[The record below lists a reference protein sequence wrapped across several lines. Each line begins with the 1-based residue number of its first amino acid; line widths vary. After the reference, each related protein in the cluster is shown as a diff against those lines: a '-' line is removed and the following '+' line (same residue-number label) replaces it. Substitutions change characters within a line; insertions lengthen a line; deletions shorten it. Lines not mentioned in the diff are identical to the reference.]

1 MNAPFM
7 LLNSAKAGGGSPL
20 GVLVPRNAAANGSS
34 AAAGDAA
41 FANSLIQAM
50 LGGNAS
56 AASAQ
61 SNMLATDMLAKL
73 VADGSA
79 DPDSQLGDML
89 SRLLA
94 GIGIQ
99 TDTDGQPDGSA
110 SQSQFINALVSDLLS
125 QLAPAGSARE
135 SIDPTGLTDHSPRTG
150 DLLSQWLEGLNDDS
164 QLDRHQDALNDM
176 MALLELAQA
185 IVQQWRQPDQPQ
197 GDLES
202 MTDTIEL
209 QANENDSV
217 PEGKHAELLRT
228 LRQLNELLHKNP
240 EQREIAQVVEAFEQ
254 LIAPM
259 MKDDGAK
266 STNGFAQVQVQ
277 AQSAEARTLT
287 GTAVPVPTEQQSQR
301 QQQPVNALHIPNGQ
315 QLAIA
320 AELMSRGTDLKG
332 RLEALA
338 ARAIVQPQFAAVQAN
353 DVPAVGETVRD
364 SEPVG
369 EAGNANPLQLNQ
381 LFRDSAAP
389 QQPVQ
394 PKEQFVHADRFADE
408 MAQLFRNMK
417 VHTANGLSEVRI
429 MLQPE
434 HLGHVDVKVSMQN
447 GQIIAQFMADSV
459 HGKEMLE
466 SQLSQL
472 RSVLQSQG
480 LQVDRLEVIHY
491 EPQYSGTFQDS
502 RQQQQSR
509 QSDRNNNE
517 KSTDSEQSPIDF
529 LSELERMAGT
539 RAPGGDKSF
548 DVTA

>member
-7 LLNSAKAGGGSPL
+7 LLSSAKAGGGSPL
-20 GVLVPRNAAANGSS
+20 GVLVPRNVAANGSS
-34 AAAGDAA
+34 AASGDAA

-50 LGGNAS
+50 LGSNSS

-61 SNMLATDMLAKL
+61 SNMLATDLLAKL

-79 DPDSQLGDML
+79 GSDSQLGDML

-94 GIGIQ
+94 GIGIP
-99 TDTDGQPDGSA
+99 TDTEGHPNGSA
-110 SQSQFINALVSDLLS
+110 SQSQFINALVSSLLS
-125 QLAPAGSARE
+125 QLAPSESTQESSA
-135 SIDPTGLTDHSPRTG
+135 PTGLTDNSRQTG
-150 DLLSQWLEGLNDDS
+150 DLLTQWLEGLNDDS

-176 MALLELAQA
+176 MAMLELAQA
-185 IVQQWRQPDQPQ
+185 IVQQWQQPDPLQSNM
-197 GDLES
+197 ES
-202 MTDTIEL
+202 MTDTVEL
-209 QANENDSV
+209 QNGNDSA
-217 PEGKHAELLRT
+217 PGGKQAELLRT
-228 LRQLNELLHKNP
+228 LRQLTDLLHKNP

-259 MKDDGAK
+259 IKDDGAK
-266 STNGFAQVQVQ
+266 SANGSAQVQVQ
-277 AQSAEARTLT
+277 AQSAENRTLT
-287 GTAVPVPTEQQSQR
+287 GTVAPVATEHQSLKHK
-301 QQQPVNALHIPNGQ
+301 QPVNAVHIPNGQ

-320 AELMSRGTDLKG
+320 AEIMSRGTDLKG

-338 ARAIVQPQFAAVQAN
+338 AKAVVQPQIAAVQAT
-353 DVPAVGETVRD
+353 DVPAVAENVRD

-369 EAGNANPLQLNQ
+369 EAGNANPLQMNH
-381 LFRDSAAP
+381 LFRDSAATH
-389 QQPVQ
+389 QAVQ

-408 MAQLFRNMK
+408 MAQVFKNMK

-517 KSTDSEQSPIDF
+517 KSTDSEQTPVDF

-539 RAPGGDKSF
+539 KAPGGDKSF

>member
-7 LLNSAKAGGGSPL
+7 LLSSAKTGGGSPL
-20 GVLVPRNAAANGSS
+20 GVLVPRNVSANGSG

-56 AASAQ
+56 TGSTQ
-61 SNMLATDMLAKL
+61 SNMLATDLLAKL
-73 VADGSA
+73 VADDSAGS
-79 DPDSQLGDML
+79 DSQLGDLL

-94 GIGIQ
+94 GIRTQ
-99 TDTDGQPDGSA
+99 TDGQPESPA
-110 SQSQFINALVSDLLS
+110 SQSPFISDLVSSLLS
-125 QLAPAGSARE
+125 QLPTAESAPEVSD
-135 SIDPTGLTDHSPRTG
+135 SIGLTDSTPRTG
-150 DLLSQWLEGLNDDS
+150 ELLSQWLEGLNDDS
-164 QLDRHQDALNDM
+164 QLDRNQDALNDM
-176 MALLELAQA
+176 MAMLELAQA
-185 IVQQWRQPDQPQ
+185 IVEQWQQPDPLQSN
-197 GDLES
+197 LES
-202 MTDTIEL
+202 MTDTVEL
-209 QANENDSV
+209 QAIDNDSASD
-217 PEGKHAELLRT
+217 GKHAELLRT
-228 LRQLNELLHKNP
+228 LRLLADLSRNNP
-240 EQREIAQVVEAFEQ
+240 EQSEIAQVVEAFEH

-259 MKDDGAK
+259 IKDEGVK
-266 STNGFAQVQVQ
+266 SANGNAPLQMQ
-277 AQSAEARTLT
+277 AQSAEARTMA
-287 GTAVPVPTEQQSQR
+287 GTAMPVTTEQQSPIQK
-301 QQQPVNALHIPNGQ
+301 QPVNAVHIPNGQ

-320 AELMSRGTDLKG
+320 AEILSRGAELKG

-338 ARAIVQPQFAAVQAN
+338 AKAIVQPQIAAVQAT
-353 DVPAVGETVRD
+353 DAPAAADTIRNTESAGE
-364 SEPVG
+364 E
-369 EAGNANPLQLNQ
+369 GNANPLQMNQ
-381 LFRDSAAP
+381 LFRDSATTHP
-389 QQPVQ
+389 SVQ

-408 MAQLFRNMK
+408 MAQVFKNMK

-509 QSDRNNNE
+509 QSDRNNDGNT
-517 KSTDSEQSPIDF
+517 TDSEQTPADF

-539 RAPGGDKSF
+539 RATGGDKSF

>member
-1 MNAPFM
+1 
-7 LLNSAKAGGGSPL
+7 
-20 GVLVPRNAAANGSS
+20 VLVPRNVAANGSS
-34 AAAGDAA
+34 AASGEAA

-50 LGGNAS
+50 LGSNTS

-61 SNMLATDMLAKL
+61 SNMLATDLLAKL

-79 DPDSQLGDML
+79 GSDAQLGDML

-94 GIGIQ
+94 SIGIH
-99 TDTDGQPDGSA
+99 TDTEGQTDGSA
-110 SQSQFINALVSDLLS
+110 SQSQFINAIVSGLLS
-125 QLAPAGSARE
+125 QLAPAESAQE
-135 SIDPTGLTDHSPRTG
+135 SSDPTGLTDNSRQTG
-150 DLLSQWLEGLNDDS
+150 DLLTQWLEGLNDDS
-164 QLDRHQDALNDM
+164 QLDRHQDVLNDM
-176 MALLELAQA
+176 MALMELAQA
-185 IVQQWRQPDQPQ
+185 IVQQWQQPDQPQ
-197 GDLES
+197 GNLES
-202 MTDTIEL
+202 TTDTVEL
-209 QANENDSV
+209 QTNGTDSA
-217 PEGKHAELLRT
+217 PGGKHAELLQT
-228 LRQLNELLHKNP
+228 LRQLTDLLHKNP
-240 EQREIAQVVEAFEQ
+240 EQREIAQVVESFEQ

-259 MKDDGAK
+259 IKDEGAK
-266 STNGFAQVQVQ
+266 SANGIAQVQIQ
-277 AQSAEARTLT
+277 AQSADARTLS
-287 GTAVPVPTEQQSQR
+287 GTAAPVAIEQQSLR
-301 QQQPVNALHIPNGQ
+301 QKQPVNAVHIPNGQ

-320 AELMSRGTDLKG
+320 AEIMSRGTDLKG

-338 ARAIVQPQFAAVQAN
+338 AKAVVQPQIAAVQAT
-353 DVPAVGETVRD
+353 DVPAATETVRD

-369 EAGNANPLQLNQ
+369 EAGDANPLQTNH
-381 LFRDSAAP
+381 LFRDSAAAH
-389 QQPVQ
+389 QSVQ
-394 PKEQFVHADRFADE
+394 PKEQYVHADRFADE
-408 MAQLFRNMK
+408 MAQVFRNMK

-509 QSDRNNNE
+509 QSDRNNE
-517 KSTDSEQSPIDF
+517 KSTDSEQPPVDF
-529 LSELERMAGT
+529 LTEMERMAGK
-539 RAPGGDKSF
+539 APGGDKSF

>member
-7 LLNSAKAGGGSPL
+7 LLSSAKAGGGSPL
-20 GVLVPRNAAANGSS
+20 GVLVPRNVAANGSS
-34 AAAGDAA
+34 AASGEAA

-50 LGGNAS
+50 LGSNTS

-61 SNMLATDMLAKL
+61 SNMLATDLLAKL

-79 DPDSQLGDML
+79 GSDAQLGDML

-94 GIGIQ
+94 SIGIH
-99 TDTDGQPDGSA
+99 TDTEGQTDGSA
-110 SQSQFINALVSDLLS
+110 SQSQFINAIVSGLLS
-125 QLAPAGSARE
+125 QLAPAESAQE
-135 SIDPTGLTDHSPRTG
+135 SSDPTGLTDNSRQTG
-150 DLLSQWLEGLNDDS
+150 DLLTQWLEGLNDDS
-164 QLDRHQDALNDM
+164 QLDRHQDVLNDM
-176 MALLELAQA
+176 MALMELAQA
-185 IVQQWRQPDQPQ
+185 IVQQWQQPDQPQ
-197 GDLES
+197 GNLES
-202 MTDTIEL
+202 TTDTVEL
-209 QANENDSV
+209 QTNGTDSA
-217 PEGKHAELLRT
+217 PGGKHAELLRT
-228 LRQLNELLHKNP
+228 LRQLTDLLHKNP
-240 EQREIAQVVEAFEQ
+240 EQREIAQVVESFEQ

-259 MKDDGAK
+259 IKDEGAK
-266 STNGFAQVQVQ
+266 SANGIAQVQIQ
-277 AQSAEARTLT
+277 AQSADARTLS
-287 GTAVPVPTEQQSQR
+287 GTAAPVAIEQQSLR
-301 QQQPVNALHIPNGQ
+301 QKQPVNAVHIPNGQ

-320 AELMSRGTDLKG
+320 AEIMSRGTDLKG

-338 ARAIVQPQFAAVQAN
+338 AKAVVQPQIAAVQAT
-353 DVPAVGETVRD
+353 DVPAATETVRD

-369 EAGNANPLQLNQ
+369 EAGDANPLQTNH
-381 LFRDSAAP
+381 LFRDSAAAH
-389 QQPVQ
+389 QSVQ
-394 PKEQFVHADRFADE
+394 PKEQYVHADRFADE
-408 MAQLFRNMK
+408 MAQVFRNMK

-509 QSDRNNNE
+509 QSDRNNE
-517 KSTDSEQSPIDF
+517 KSTDSEQPPVDF
-529 LSELERMAGT
+529 LTEMERMAGK
-539 RAPGGDKSF
+539 APGGDKSF